1 MLFINNYVSD
11 LYIIS
16 DNCWGYGVYKRL
28 NLKYNSPF
36 ICTYIHTPDYIKLL
50 LNLDDYLNCQLVPI
64 EFNKTEHYN
73 KYKVSRHSHTGQTY
87 TCKLHDIEIIFYHRT
102 DSLDECITKWYK
114 RRDRLISNKD
124 KIIVKFSNEFI
135 ISVDVRYDNFDS
147 MLEQFHSLPYK
158 TKLSF
163 TSRKFNYP
171 LNFKIYPIHLLHK
184 DKLGEEHT
192 FYFKTEMLYK

>member
-1 MLFINNYVSD
+1 MLLLNNYVND

-16 DNCWGYGVYKRL
+16 DNCWAYGVYKRL

-36 ICTYIHTPDYIKLL
+36 IGTYIHSPDYIKLL
-50 LNLDDYLNCQLVPI
+50 SNLDDYLNCQLVPI
-64 EFNKTEHYN
+64 EFNKTIHHT
-73 KYKVSRHSHTGQTY
+73 KYKVSSYPQTY
-87 TCKLHDIEIIFYHRT
+87 ICKLNDIEIIFYHRT
-102 DSLDECITKWYK
+102 DSLDECIAKWYK

-124 KIIVKFSNEFI
+124 KIIVKISNEFI
-135 ISVDVRYDNFDS
+135 IFSNVRYDNFDS
-147 MLEQFHSLPYK
+147 ILEKFYSLPYK
-158 TKLSF
+158 IKLSF

-192 FYFKTEMLYK
+192 LYFKTDLLYK